1 MSIFNN
7 SGTIVI
13 SGADFNTKAM
23 YKLNNS
29 DVVEGQFYIANGT
42 SSPTAPAYVL
52 AITGEIGCYFIYVLE
67 LTALATY
74 DISGICAPCN
84 STVYLS
90 KGFEAGNTALL
101 NANIITRAQSDSEG
115 AFSFSNIVGID
126 GPVSVWINVSPVYAQ
141 TASVSCKATIT
152 HLDEVDS
159 NLLYQTFTSLSKGT
173 CGTCEGSGYVDGVEC
188 SACNGDGIVEIADQ
202 AFHTISGK
210 CPSDVSMVYVSR
222 NHGSFGASAL
232 SSNMVASVEPEN
244 GEYTIA
250 HVLVAEME
258 HIVWTTSETGGILTI
273 DGILLTNKECLS
285 GDTIIAMADGSERRL
300 DSLEAGDVVISDKGL
315 PTKIRALC
323 SGSFNPCHTIYYFE
337 DGTTIDETHLH
348 RFYNV
353 EQGFWQALKRWNIG
367 EHAINKNG
375 EKIALISVEHID
387 EPAEKFGIWTVDGSY
402 YANGL
407 LSGDTSCN
415 KRLLA
420 DASADQ
426 AVDMMLSTEEHQ
438 LLQLMGLEG
447 IVP

>member
-23 YKLNNS
+23 YKLNGS

-101 NANIITRAQSDSEG
+101 CENIIQTVESDNEG
-115 AFSFSNIVGID
+115 AFSFSNIVGIN
-126 GPVSVWINVSPVYAQ
+126 GPVSVWINVSPAYAQ
-141 TASVSCKATIT
+141 TSNLSCKATVT

-159 NLLYQTFTSLSKGT
+159 NLLYQTFMSLSE
-173 CGTCEGSGYVDGVEC
+173 CACSVCEGTGYVDGVEC
-188 SACNGDGIVEIADQ
+188 SSCDGDGTYETEQ
-202 AFHTISGK
+202 SFHTIVGK
-210 CPSDVSMVYVSR
+210 CPSDVSMVYVSK
-222 NHGSFGASAL
+222 NPGSFGANAL
-232 SSNMVASVEPEN
+232 SSSIAASAEPVD

-250 HVLVAEME
+250 HVLDKEIE
-258 HIVWTTSETGGILTI
+258 HIVWATSETGGILTI
-273 DGILLTNKECLS
+273 DSIVVTNKDCLS
-285 GDTIIAMADGSERRL
+285 GDTLIVMADGSERRL
-300 DSLEAGDVVISDKGL
+300 DSLEVGDVVISDKGL

-323 SGSFNPCHTIYYFE
+323 SGRFNPCHTIYYFE

-426 AVDMMLSTEEHQ
+426 AVDMMLSTEEYQ